1 MLIDLKAFRDTFF
14 YPIQFSAP
22 HIYLSA
28 LPFASPTSMV
38 SKLFLPKFPSLPVV
52 QRSTGHTHTAS
63 ECPILQ
69 LEGHKNGITCA
80 AFSPDGKSI
89 VSGSEDYTLRVWNI
103 ENIESGSLLLEG
115 HEAEVCSVAFSPNGN
130 YVASRSM
137 DDTIQLWDIKT
148 GKSIL
153 KQLAQGTIQHCAT
166 SVSFTPDGKYVV
178 SASRDVIQ
186 LLNIETGEMELKPF
200 QFDEPCVEFLKV
212 AFSAD
217 GKYIALGLDTGR
229 IRLQNIETGKVEAT
243 FNALRYFL
251 NRFRALSFSP
261 DGKYIVCGSNHSM
274 QLWNIETGQEIWE
287 RIINGFVAFS
297 PDGQYIVS
305 GSDDIVRLWDVKT
318 GAAVSRPFP
327 HPHCVTSVLFSP
339 NGKYI
344 VSGSVD
350 CTIRL
355 WKIDSTRPD
364 NETRLRPSEGHA
376 DLITSI
382 SFSPDGNYIASG
394 SKDCT
399 IRLWNVETG
408 EAALDPFVG
417 PSHTDSVTCIS
428 FSPDGKYIASSS
440 KDDTIRLW
448 NVRTQSGEKPKQF
461 KLVGHTKPNSD
472 ESDSSGGIESIS
484 FSPDGNYIASGSG
497 CGSGWDTI
505 RLWNVKTGEPALR
518 PFWKS
523 RDLVE
528 FVSFSPDGDHIA
540 SIGGFE
546 SFDLLNMKTGQ
557 VSLNEREKSKNITCV
572 SFSPDGKYIAGCHD
586 NWMAVMLDDNLS
598 AIRGVQVWKVGT
610 GEVAFKLDLS
620 NIESQTPIK
629 FVAFSPDGKYI
640 LISNRHDWMIQ
651 PWAADSE
658 RNAVQAPMPF
668 RPRRHQSII
677 DSVSFSPD
685 GRYIAYGTGTHRTIR
700 IYNND
705 IAEQIHHDNLRA
717 VRPMFLHQYP
727 TGSVLIDG
735 DGWLR
740 YPSGELML
748 WVPPE
753 LHLNLYSSG
762 AVSIIGSTDVIRI
775 DLSRFMQGTEWLG
788 VSGNNLI

>member
-1 MLIDLKAFRDTFF
+1 MLIDFKTFRDTFF

-28 LPFASPTSMV
+28 LPFASPASMV

-52 QRSTGHTHTAS
+52 QRSSGHTHAAS
-63 ECPILQ
+63 EHPILQ
-69 LEGHKNGITCA
+69 LEGHKNGITCV

-89 VSGSEDYTLRVWNI
+89 VSGSEDYTLRIWNI

-130 YVASRSM
+130 HVASRSM

-153 KQLAQGTIQHCAT
+153 KQHAQGTIQHCAT
-166 SVSFTPDGKYVV
+166 SVSFTPDGKYVI
-178 SASRDVIQ
+178 SASRDAIQ

-217 GKYIALGLDTGR
+217 GKYMALALDTDQ
-229 IRLQNIETGKVEAT
+229 IQLQNIETGKLEAT
-243 FNALRYFL
+243 FEAPRYFSTISS
-251 NRFRALSFSP
+251 SFSP
-261 DGKYIVCGSNHSM
+261 DGKYIVCDSNHSIR
-274 QLWNIETGQEIWE
+274 LWNIETGQEVWK
-287 RIINGFVAFS
+287 RIKNNTVTGFVAFS

-305 GSDDIVRLWDVKT
+305 GSDDIVQLWNAKT

-327 HPHCVTSVLFSP
+327 HPHHVNAALFSP

-344 VSGSVD
+344 VSGSED

-355 WKIDSTRPD
+355 WKIDSTQPD
-364 NETRLRPSEGHA
+364 NETLLRPSEGHV

-408 EAALDPFVG
+408 EAALDPFVR

-428 FSPDGKYIASSS
+428 FSPDGKYFASSS

-448 NVRTQSGEKPKQF
+448 NVQTQSGGKLKLFKP
-461 KLVGHTKPNSD
+461 VGHTKCNSD
-472 ESDSSGGIESIS
+472 ESDPSGGIESIS

-497 CGSGWDTI
+497 RGSGWDTI
-505 RLWNVKTGEPALR
+505 RLWNIKLGEPALR
-518 PFWKS
+518 PFWKCS
-523 RDLVE
+523 DLVTS
-528 FVSFSPDGDHIA
+528 VSFSPDGEHIA
-540 SIGGFE
+540 SIGSYQ
-546 SFDLLNMKTGQ
+546 SFDLLNVKTGP
-557 VSLNEREKSKNITCV
+557 VSLNGREKSKEITCA

-586 NWMAVMLDDNLS
+586 NWFALMLDDNLS
-598 AIRGVQVWKVGT
+598 AIRGVQVWDVET
-610 GEVAFKLDLS
+610 GEMAFKLDLS
-620 NIESQTPIK
+620 NIESQTFIK

-640 LISNRHDWMIQ
+640 LISTCHDWMIQ
-651 PWAADSE
+651 PWAANSE
-658 RNAVQAPMPF
+658 KNAVQAPMPF

-685 GRYIAYGTGTHRTIR
+685 GRYIAYDTGTHRTIR
-700 IYNND
+700 IYRND

-717 VRPMFLHQYP
+717 VQPNFLHQYP
-727 TGSVLIDG
+727 TGSVLIDK

-753 LHLNLYSSG
+753 LHSNLYSSG

-775 DLSRFMQGTEWLG
+775 DLSRFIQGTEWLG
-788 VSGNNLI
+788 CQEQT